1 MQEMA
6 EKMLAELTAAG
17 YCGVVVLGKG
27 GSDEVKLAVNGSA
40 RQIGML
46 LGIADKSLMR
56 ALELDDYKEYFAGY
70 REGSEYFG
78 TAEF

>member
-17 YCGVVVLGKG
+17 YCGLVVLGKG

-46 LGIADKSLMR
+46 FGVADNAMFHE
-56 ALELDDYKEYFAGY
+56 LEVEAYKEYIAGY
-70 REGSEYFG
+70 MEGKDDA
-78 TAEF
+78 TALF

>member
-17 YCGVVVLGKG
+17 YVGVVVLGKD

-46 LGIADKSLMR
+46 LGVADR
-56 ALELDDYKEYFAGY
+56 AMFHELEVEVYKEYIAGY
-70 REGSEYFG
+70 MEGSEYFG